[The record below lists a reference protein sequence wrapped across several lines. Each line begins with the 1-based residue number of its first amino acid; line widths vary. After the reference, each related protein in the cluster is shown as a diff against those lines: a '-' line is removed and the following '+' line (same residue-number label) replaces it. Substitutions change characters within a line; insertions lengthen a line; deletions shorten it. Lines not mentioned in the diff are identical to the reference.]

1 MTFFFAGE
9 AATSQQFRESETPLI
24 LLSRSIMKN
33 GSPERP
39 DALAASNGIRNEVRS
54 RSFSEANSLAVRL
67 RRLQEFV
74 LLDDRRDAYS
84 GCWQRRLDSHYARGE
99 ADAHRISQRY
109 VRGKS

>member
-54 RSFSEANSLAVRL
+54 RSFPEAN
-67 RRLQEFV
+67 
-74 LLDDRRDAYS
+74 YS
-84 GCWQRRLDSHYARGE
+84 FSCPTPQTAGIRTPR
-99 ADAHRISQRY
+99 
-109 VRGKS
+109 